1 MVGETDLVLLFTVMV
16 AITGGA
22 PSASPAAESS
32 SHAPAPTSTEARI
45 ADALLVCMGR
55 WGLAKTTVED
65 IAREA
70 GVSRATVYRLFPG
83 GKTAISSAAALAD
96 MVRLVDTLSDGLA
109 GVTDRDERLST
120 GLWLAARFF
129 AEHEALTFL
138 REHEPDEFERL
149 VRLERLDALLLAT
162 GELVGPVL
170 EPVFD
175 DAAAARD
182 AAIWLGRLVASHVIN
197 PSPSLDLTDA
207 DTARWVVTTFVLPG
221 LAVATSTAHH
231 PIDLR
236 PNDPSTP
243 RSTP

>member
-1 MVGETDLVLLFTVMV
+1 VVGETDLVLLFTVMV
-16 AITGGA
+16 AITRGA
-22 PSASPAAESS
+22 PSASPAAKSS

-182 AAIWLGRLVASHVIN
+182 AATWLGRLVASHVIN

>member
-1 MVGETDLVLLFTVMV
+1 
-16 AITGGA
+16 
-22 PSASPAAESS
+22 
-32 SHAPAPTSTEARI
+32 
-45 ADALLVCMGR
+45 MGR

-83 GKTAISSAAALAD
+83 GKSAISDAAALAD
-96 MVRLVDTLSDGLA
+96 MVRLVDTLRDGLA
-109 GVTDRDERLST
+109 DLGDRAECLST

-149 VRLERLDALLLAT
+149 VRLERLDALLVAT

-170 EPVFD
+170 APVFD
-175 DAAAARD
+175 DDVAARDAARD

-221 LAVATSTAHH
+221 LAAAST
-231 PIDLR
+231 DLR
-236 PNDPSTP
+236 PIDPTTA

>member
-1 MVGETDLVLLFTVMV
+1 LFTVMV

-22 PSASPAAESS
+22 PSASPAAPSPS
-32 SHAPAPTSTEARI
+32 TAPAPTSTEARI

-83 GKTAISSAAALAD
+83 GKSAISDAAALAD
-96 MVRLVDTLSDGLA
+96 MVRLVDTLRDGLA
-109 GVTDRDERLST
+109 DVSDRDECLSA

-149 VRLERLDALLLAT
+149 VRLERLDALLVAT
-162 GELVGPVL
+162 GDLVGPVL

-175 DAAAARD
+175 DAAEARD

-207 DTARWVVTTFVLPG
+207 DTARWLVTTFVLPG
-221 LAVATSTAHH
+221 LAVTTSTAHRPIDLR

>member
-1 MVGETDLVLLFTVMV
+1 MV

-22 PSASPAAESS
+22 PSASPAATTGSD
-32 SHAPAPTSTEARI
+32 APASPTETRI
-45 ADALLVCMGR
+45 AEALLVCMGR

-83 GKTAISSAAALAD
+83 GKAAISDAAALAD
-96 MVRLVDTLSDGLA
+96 MVRLVETLREGLLD
-109 GVTDRDERLST
+109 VTDRAERLST
-120 GLWLAARFF
+120 GLCLAARFF
-129 AEHEALTFL
+129 AEHQALTFL
-138 REHEPDEFERL
+138 REHEPEEFERL
-149 VRLERLDALLLAT
+149 VRLERLDALLVAT

-170 EPVFD
+170 APVFD
-175 DAAAARD
+175 DDTQAQQ
-182 AAIWLGRLVASHVIN
+182 AAIWLGRLIASHVIN

-207 DTARWVVTTFVLPG
+207 DSARWVVTTFVLPG
-221 LAVATSTAHH
+221 LAEPT

-236 PNDPSTP
+236 PFDPSTP

>member
-22 PSASPAAESS
+22 PSASPAADTSS
-32 SHAPAPTSTEARI
+32 GASAPTSTEDRI

-83 GKTAISSAAALAD
+83 GKAAISDAAALAD
-96 MVRLVDTLSDGLA
+96 MARLVETLRAGLVE
-109 GVTDRDERLST
+109 VTDRAERLAL
-120 GLWLAARFF
+120 GLCLAARFF
-129 AEHEALTFL
+129 AEHQALTFL

-149 VRLERLDALLLAT
+149 VRLERLDALLVAT
-162 GELVGPVL
+162 GDLVGPVL
-170 EPVFD
+170 APVFD
-175 DAAAARD
+175 VDAQARD

-207 DTARWVVTTFVLPG
+207 DTSRWLVTTFVLPG
-221 LAVATSTAHH
+221 LDATP

-236 PNDPSTP
+236 PNDPPTP